1 MSASPVSSHP
11 SCSDISNNMEIMEVA
26 NGVNCVPSLP
36 PSSPPLFEPNIKT
49 ETLKDIKNHLKKPE
63 TGIFGSCR
71 KSYGSG
77 GYSLRELE
85 R

>member
-49 ETLKDIKNHLKKPE
+49 EEEEKP
-63 TGIFGSCR
+63 S
-71 KSYGSG
+71 
-77 GYSLRELE
+77 
-85 R
+85 